1 MRRRA
6 VTFSFDRRRAQAAA
20 TLLFATALVS
30 LSLFA
35 ALSQPARAAELRWR
49 NRPFTIVANG
59 RKIADFI
66 RELASS
72 QGVTAVVD
80 PKVDGT
86 ISGRFSGTPQQT
98 LDTICSTYGLT
109 WYYDGSFLYIDPADQ
124 SQSQVIPI
132 PPNSASE
139 IGRALETMQI
149 TDKRFALV
157 INDRANSIYVSGPR
171 RYIELVRQAVGS
183 VGNPS
188 SNGQLADVR
197 AFRLHYGWASDF
209 TVNRSGKEVVI
220 PGVATMLKR
229 LYGKASSHSNYTPV
243 NATLGAAARQ
253 MKLGSGVTI
262 AVPRIEFPDIA
273 GGPSSNSGYSASGL
287 LPDSVS
293 PFANNAG
300 GNSDTLPQIEADPAI
315 NAVLVRDLPEN
326 MYRYQSL
333 INELDVR
340 PRIVEINVTII
351 DIDENSLDSLGIDWR
366 LHTSHGDV
374 QIGNGSNPLN
384 GNTQYNGSGN
394 PPLTF
399 GVGTSEQGQTG
410 TFLPTGIALTA
421 SIGGSLRDYL
431 LTRVNALAQNGNA
444 ELHSK
449 PKVLA
454 LDNTEAILENLTQ
467 FYVQVQGF
475 QDSSLYS
482 VTTGTSIKVTPM
494 IVDDSAARPAAGA
507 NGNPDSV
514 MMSIDIQDGNVVP
527 GQAVS
532 NIPVI
537 QQRNIVTKTM
547 IDEGKSLLIAG
558 FNNDQVQINKSGVPW
573 LSNIPWIGNLFRYT
587 DKTGD
592 HMERFYLL
600 TPRVVSNASM
610 YAPDGAPINPG
621 AGSVP
626 DANGLAMY
634 RPPDN
639 DVAVPLT
646 PKPLP
651 GSRFGP
657 PLPLPPQDPPPQA
670 PGSQPAATQ
679 RGAQAGSQAGA
690 QTGTPTGSQDHVF
703 NHP

>member
-1 MRRRA
+1 MGRRA
-6 VTFSFDRRRAQAAA
+6 VPLRFDAKRDRKRAQNALAMLTVIA
-20 TLLFATALVS
+20 LLSVTMFT
-30 LSLFA
+30 

-98 LDTICSTYGLT
+98 LDTICATYGLT
-109 WYYDGSFLYIDPADQ
+109 WYYDGSFLYVDPADQ

-132 PPNSASE
+132 PPNSAGE
-139 IGRALETMQI
+139 IGRTLQTMQI
-149 TDKRFALV
+149 TDKRFQLV

-171 RYIELVRQAVGS
+171 RYIELVRQAVS
-183 VGNPS
+183 TVGNPA

-197 AFRLHYGWASDF
+197 AFRLKYGWASDF
-209 TVNRSGKEVVI
+209 TINRSGKEVVI

-229 LYGKASSHSNYTPV
+229 LYGKGGSRQNLMPT

-273 GGPSSNSGYSASGL
+273 GGPAGYGGYGATNASPDGQLPFSGGGS
-287 LPDSVS
+287 
-293 PFANNAG
+293 

-366 LHTSHGDV
+366 LHTTHGDV
-374 QIGNGSNPLN
+374 QIGNGANPLN
-384 GNTQYNGSGN
+384 GNTQYNGAGN

-399 GVGTSEQGQTG
+399 GVGTSETGQTG
-410 TFLPTGIALTA
+410 TFMPTGIALTA

-431 LTRVNALAQNGNA
+431 LTRVNALAQTGKA

-494 IVDDSAARPAAGA
+494 IVDDAAVQAAA
-507 NGNPDSV
+507 AHAPNAESV

-527 GQAVS
+527 GQSVS
-532 NIPVI
+532 NVPVI

-547 IDEGKSLLIAG
+547 IDEGRSLLIAG
-558 FNNDQVQINKSGVPW
+558 FNNDQVQLNKSGVPW
-573 LSNIPWIGNLFRYT
+573 LKDIPLIGNLFKYT
-587 DKTGD
+587 DKTGE

-600 TPRVVSNASM
+600 TPRVVSSASM
-610 YAPDGAPINPG
+610 YAPDGAPINPNL
-621 AGSVP
+621 GSAP
-626 DANGLAMY
+626 DANGLTMY

-651 GSRFGP
+651 GTRYGP
-657 PLPLPPQDPPPQA
+657 PLPPPA
-670 PGSQPAATQ
+670 PEDAASQPAATQ
-679 RGAQAGSQAGA
+679 TGAP
-690 QTGTPTGSQDHVF
+690 QTQGPQDHAYD
-703 NHP
+703 HP

>member
-6 VTFSFDRRRAQAAA
+6 ITFRLAFMFDRRRAQLAA
-20 TLLFATALVS
+20 TM
-30 LSLFA
+30 LFA
-35 ALSQPARAAELRWR
+35 AALLSVSLFSPVTPSARAAELRWR

-72 QGVTAVVD
+72 QGITAVVD

-86 ISGRFSGTPQQT
+86 ISGRFSGTPEQT
-98 LDTICSTYGLT
+98 LDTVCATYGLT
-109 WYYDGSFLYIDPADQ
+109 WYYDGSFLYVDPADQ

-132 PPNSASE
+132 PPNSAGE
-139 IGRALETMQI
+139 ISRALQTMQI
-149 TDKRFALV
+149 ADKRFSLV
-157 INDRANSIYVSGPR
+157 INDRSNSIYVSGPR
-171 RYIELVRQAVGS
+171 RYIELVRQAVSS
-183 VGNPS
+183 VGNPA
-188 SNGQLADVR
+188 SNGQLADVH
-197 AFRLHYGWASDF
+197 AFRLKYGWASDF

-220 PGVATMLKR
+220 PGVATMLRR
-229 LYGKASSHSNYTPV
+229 LYGRDNDRATPAPV
-243 NATLGAAARQ
+243 SATLGAAARQ
-253 MKLGSGVTI
+253 MKLGSGMTI

-273 GGPSSNSGYSASGL
+273 GGPSGNSGYGASGL
-287 LPDSVS
+287 AGDGAALPFSS
-293 PFANNAG
+293 GSNA
-300 GNSDTLPQIEADPAI
+300 DTLPHIEADPAI

-351 DIDENSLDSLGIDWR
+351 DIDDTSLDSLGIDWR
-366 LHTSHGDV
+366 LHTTHGDV

-384 GNTQYNGSGN
+384 GNTQYNGAGN

-399 GVGTSEQGQTG
+399 GVGTSESGQTG
-410 TFLPTGIALTA
+410 TFAPTGIALTA

-431 LTRVNALAQNGNA
+431 LTRVNALAQNGKA

-494 IVDDSAARPAAGA
+494 IVDDSAVHTA
-507 NGNPDSV
+507 NTNPESV
-514 MMSIDIQDGNVVP
+514 MMSIDIQDGNVVQ

-547 IDEGKSLLIAG
+547 IDEGRSLLIAG
-558 FNNDQVQINKSGVPW
+558 FNDDQVQLNKSGVPW
-573 LSNIPWIGNLFRYT
+573 LSDIPLIGNLFKYT
-587 DKTGD
+587 DKTGS

-600 TPRVVSNASM
+600 TPRVVDTASL
-610 YAPDGAPINPG
+610 YAPDGSPVNPAAHAAPD
-621 AGSVP
+621 S
-626 DANGLAMY
+626 NGLTMY

-639 DVAVPLT
+639 DIAVPLT
-646 PKPLP
+646 PKPQP

-657 PLPLPPQDPPPQA
+657 PPLPAA
-670 PGSQPAATQ
+670 PKDAASQPAVT
-679 RGAQAGSQAGA
+679 
-690 QTGTPTGSQDHVF
+690 QTGTTDHGYE
-703 NHP
+703 HP

>member
-1 MRRRA
+1 MGRRA
-6 VTFSFDRRRAQAAA
+6 VPLRFDAKRDRKRAQNALAMLTVIA
-20 TLLFATALVS
+20 LLSVTMFT
-30 LSLFA
+30 

-80 PKVDGT
+80 PKVEGT

-98 LDTICSTYGLT
+98 LDTICATYGLT
-109 WYYDGSFLYIDPADQ
+109 WYYDGSFLYVDPAGQ

-132 PPNSASE
+132 PPNSAGE
-139 IGRALETMQI
+139 IGRALQTMQI
-149 TDKRFALV
+149 TDKRFQLV

-171 RYIELVRQAVGS
+171 RYIELVRQAVS
-183 VGNPS
+183 TVGNPA

-197 AFRLHYGWASDF
+197 AFRLRYGWASDF
-209 TVNRSGKEVVI
+209 TINRSGKEVVI

-229 LYGKASSHSNYTPV
+229 LYGKGGSRQNLMPT

-273 GGPSSNSGYSASGL
+273 GGPAGYGGYGATGAS
-287 LPDSVS
+287 PDSQV
-293 PFANNAG
+293 PFSTG
-300 GNSDTLPQIEADPAI
+300 SSGSSDTLPQIEADPAI

-366 LHTSHGDV
+366 LHTTHGDV
-374 QIGNGSNPLN
+374 QIGNGANPLN
-384 GNTQYNGSGN
+384 GNTQYNGTGN

-399 GVGTSEQGQTG
+399 GVGTTETGQTG

-431 LTRVNALAQNGNA
+431 LTRVNALAQTGKA

-494 IVDDSAARPAAGA
+494 IVDDAAVQAAA
-507 NGNPDSV
+507 AHAPNAESV

-527 GQAVS
+527 GQSVS
-532 NIPVI
+532 NVPVI

-558 FNNDQVQINKSGVPW
+558 FNNDQVQLNQSGVPW
-573 LSNIPWIGNLFRYT
+573 LKDIPLIGNLFKYT
-587 DKTGD
+587 DKTGE

-610 YAPDGAPINPG
+610 YAPDGAPINPNL
-621 AGSVP
+621 GSAP
-626 DANGLAMY
+626 DANGLTMY

-651 GSRFGP
+651 GTRYGP
-657 PLPLPPQDPPPQA
+657 PLPPPAPQDA
-670 PGSQPAATQ
+670 ASQPAVTQ
-679 RGAQAGSQAGA
+679 TQ
-690 QTGTPTGSQDHVF
+690 GTQDHAYD
-703 NHP
+703 HP